1 VLQQSFQSAQ
11 FQCVGANANNGRSD
25 CNMTR
30 AAATLGNF
38 ATLTAIRSSS
48 WTRPERTKAAHPEI
62 GQQNKLI

>member
-38 ATLTAIRSSS
+38 TTLTAIRSSS
-48 WTRPERTKAAHPEI
+48 WTDQNGRKQRAAKLA
-62 GQQNKLI
+62 NKIN

>member
-48 WTRPERTKAAHPEI
+48 WTDRTGRKQRAAKLA
-62 GQQNKLI
+62 NKIN